1 MSALNEPLT
10 LYTIGHS
17 HHEPEDFAAL
27 LRQYRISLLVDIRT
41 TPYSRWA
48 PQFNQ
53 PPLRR
58 LLRKLG
64 VRYSHAGE
72 TLGGGPPD
80 PTIYPRKPADYEQ
93 RHRRE
98 WGPPDHDAILQRDWF
113 RAGIARLLELTEKET
128 AAGGRLVVCCA
139 EYDPRECHRH
149 QVIARALL
157 SEDPQFRA
165 TERAVRVLHILRDG
179 GMETVHSAEFGTQRR
194 LGL

>member
-1 MSALNEPLT
+1 MTESLPI
-10 LYTIGHS
+10 YTIGHS
-17 HHEPEDFAAL
+17 HHEPEEFATL
-27 LRQYRISLLVDIRT
+27 LRQYQISLLVDIRT

-53 PPLRR
+53 PLLRQ

-64 VRYSHAGE
+64 IRYSHAGE

-80 PTIYPRKPADYEQ
+80 PTIYSRKPADYRQ

-113 RAGIARLLELTEKET
+113 RAGIERLLELTAGEE
-128 AAGGRLVVCCA
+128 ARGGRLVVCCA

-149 QVIARALL
+149 LVIARALL
-157 SEDPQFRA
+157 TEDPRFRA
-165 TERAVRVLHILRDG
+165 TEQPVRILHILRDG
-179 GMETVHSAEFGTQRR
+179 QLETVHPAEFSTQHP
-194 LGL
+194 LGI